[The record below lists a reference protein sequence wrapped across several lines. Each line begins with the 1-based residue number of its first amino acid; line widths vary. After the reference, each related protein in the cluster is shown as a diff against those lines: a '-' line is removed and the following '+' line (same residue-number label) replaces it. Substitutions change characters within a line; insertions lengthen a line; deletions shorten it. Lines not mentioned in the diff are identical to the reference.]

1 MNDKYP
7 DSDYETFWPADVHFI
22 GKEIVRF
29 HSIIWPAML
38 MSMDMPCPKHVY
50 GHGWLL
56 LDGGKMSKSKGNVVD
71 PYLLAERYSADALR
85 YFLLRDFPFGSDGN
99 FSNELLINRINM
111 DLANDLG
118 NLLSRTTAMADKY
131 LAAACPSSRTEG
143 AEDAALLEKVKR
155 SARPLRGRHG
165 GLCFPERFWPTC
177 LRSSTTPTST
187 STLPPPG
194 CWPRARTPSPA
205 WPVCCITWPRPCAS
219 APCCCSRLCLPPAKR
234 SLPSWVWMT
243 A

>member
-1 MNDKYP
+1 M
-7 DSDYETFWPADVHFI
+7 HFI

-38 MSMDMPCPKHVY
+38 MSMDMPLPKHVY

-111 DLANDLG
+111 DLP
-118 NLLSRTTAMADKY
+118 TT
-131 LAAACPSSRTEG
+131 
-143 AEDAALLEKVKR
+143 
-155 SARPLRGRHG
+155 SA
-165 GLCFPERFWPTC
+165 TC
-177 LRSSTTPTST
+177 
-187 STLPPPG
+187 
-194 CWPRARTPSPA
+194 
-205 WPVCCITWPRPCAS
+205 
-219 APCCCSRLCLPPAKR
+219 
-234 SLPSWVWMT
+234 
-243 A
+243 